1 MGSVFRFL
9 FWVGEL
15 LLWGGWVNATPG
27 WVGFCDVRLLLVY
40 IGINMDRGV
49 KNKTKQKKEEVGL
62 MTCLSIKIGLL
73 GPNDSSRTGRRV
85 CFKTGCDTM
94 LNSAKKKTKETQIN

>member
-49 KNKTKQKKEEVGL
+49 KNKTKQKKRGSGFDDLFINKDWLVG
-62 MTCLSIKIGLL
+62 SK
-73 GPNDSSRTGRRV
+73 
-85 CFKTGCDTM
+85 
-94 LNSAKKKTKETQIN
+94 